1 MKRFAW
7 QWVVVSSI
15 LLIPAA
21 TAETRPQ
28 YGGTLRV
35 VMREAPVSL
44 DPLQGGAD
52 ATRPD
57 SFAQRNLLAFIFETL
72 VTVDDRGRLHPGLA
86 TDWQAAPG
94 NQRWQFRL
102 RKGVKFHDGAP
113 LTAEIA
119 ASSLRTANP
128 SWKVFTES
136 DSVIVERDKAD
147 PDLPAELTLMC
158 NSILKR
164 NGTGKLYGTGPFHIE
179 DWLPGKKL
187 TLVAE
192 EEHWRGR
199 AFVDKIEVEMGMN
212 LHEQLVELETG
223 KADLVEIAPEQGH
236 RVTMEGRRVSSSQ
249 PMELVALVFV
259 GGAQTPDE
267 KLLRHVLADSL
278 ERSSM
283 RSALLQGAG
292 QPAASILPNW
302 MSGYGFTFSSD
313 ADLDRARRE
322 RAQVRAAPTWTV
334 GYDANDLV
342 ARFLVERIALN
353 AKDAGLALQLTS
365 LATADLRLVRIPL
378 DTSDPWV
385 ALSKAAGVLGIAM
398 PKRSGDSVEDLYSAE
413 RELLA
418 GQRVIPLFHLPVEWA
433 SSPTLRDWKPGADGS
448 WRLDD
453 SWIKKEQP

>member
-15 LLIPAA
+15 LLMQAA
-21 TAETRPQ
+21 EAETRPQ

-35 VMREAPVSL
+35 AMREAPVSL
-44 DPLQGGAD
+44 DPSTGGAD
-52 ATRPD
+52 VRSD
-57 SFAQRNLLAFIFETL
+57 SFAQRNLPALIFETL

-102 RKGVKFHDGAP
+102 RRGVRFHDGAP
-113 LTAEIA
+113 MTAEIT

-128 SWKVFTES
+128 SWKVFTEG
-136 DSVIVERDKAD
+136 DSVIVERDKPD
-147 PDLPAELTLMC
+147 PELPAELALTR

-164 NGTGKLYGTGPFHIE
+164 NSAGKLSGTGPFHIE

-199 AFVDKIEVEMGMN
+199 AFVDKLEIEMGIN
-212 LHEQLVELETG
+212 FHEQLVELETG
-223 KADLVEIAPEQGH
+223 KADLVEVTPEQGH
-236 RVTMEGRRVSSSQ
+236 RVTMEGRRVSSLQ
-249 PMELVALVFV
+249 PMELVALVFAAD
-259 GGAQTPDE
+259 AQTPDE
-267 KLLRHVLADSL
+267 KILRHALAGSL
-278 ERSSM
+278 ERNSM

-302 MSGYGFTFSSD
+302 MSGYGFTFSSE
-313 ADLDRARRE
+313 ADLDRARHE
-322 RAQVRAAPTWTV
+322 RAQVRTAPNWTV
-334 GYDANDLV
+334 GYDANDSV
-342 ARFLVERIALN
+342 ARLLVERIALN
-353 AKDAGLALQLTS
+353 AKDAGLGLQSTS

-378 DTSDPWV
+378 ETADPWI
-385 ALSKAAGVLGIAM
+385 ALSKAAGILGMAM
-398 PKRSGDSVEDLYSAE
+398 PRRSGDAIEDLYSAE

-418 GQRVIPLFHLPVEWA
+418 GERVIPLFHLPAEWA
-433 SSPTLRDWKPGADGS
+433 SSPTLRDWRPGADGS

-453 SWIKKEQP
+453 SWIRTEQP

>member
-15 LLIPAA
+15 LLMQAA
-21 TAETRPQ
+21 EAVMRPQ

-35 VMREAPVSL
+35 AMREAPVSL
-44 DPLQGGAD
+44 DPSTGGAD
-52 ATRPD
+52 VRSD
-57 SFAQRNLLAFIFETL
+57 SFAQRNLLALIFETL

-102 RKGVKFHDGAP
+102 RRGVRFHDGAP

-119 ASSLRTANP
+119 AGSLRTANP
-128 SWKVFTES
+128 SWKVFTEG

-147 PDLPAELTLMC
+147 PDLPAELALTR

-164 NGTGKLYGTGPFHIE
+164 NSAGKLNGTGPFHIE

-192 EEHWRGR
+192 EDQWRGR
-199 AFVDKIEVEMGMN
+199 AFVDKLEIEMGIN

-223 KADLVEIAPEQGH
+223 KADLVEVAPEQGH
-236 RVTMEGRRVSSSQ
+236 RATMEGRRVSSLQ
-249 PMELVALVFV
+249 PMELVALVF
-259 GGAQTPDE
+259 ANDALTSDE
-267 KLLRHVLADSL
+267 QLLRRALADSL

-302 MSGYGFTFSSD
+302 MGGYGFIFSSD
-313 ADLDRARRE
+313 AELDRARHE
-322 RAQVRAAPTWTV
+322 RAQVRSAPNWTV
-334 GYDANDLV
+334 GYDANDSV
-342 ARFLVERIALN
+342 ARLLVERIALN
-353 AKDAGLALQLTS
+353 AKDARACV
-365 LATADLRLVRIPL
+365 AADFTGDSRF
-378 DTSDPWV
+378 
-385 ALSKAAGVLGIAM
+385 AAGADSVGDGGSVDRAVEGGRHSRPGNAETKRRYGGRFVQRRTGIACG
-398 PKRSGDSVEDLYSAE
+398 PARHSAVSFTGGVGIVADAARLE
-413 RELLA
+413 ARCRRQLA
-418 GQRVIPLFHLPVEWA
+418 
-433 SSPTLRDWKPGADGS
+433 PG
-448 WRLDD
+448 
-453 SWIKKEQP
+453 